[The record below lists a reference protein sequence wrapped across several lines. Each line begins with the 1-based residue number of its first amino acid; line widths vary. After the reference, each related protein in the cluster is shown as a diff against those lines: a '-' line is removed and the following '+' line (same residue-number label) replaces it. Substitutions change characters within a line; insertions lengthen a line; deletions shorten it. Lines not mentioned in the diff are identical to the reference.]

1 MKLNRPAALG
11 IALLAAAAWTAG
23 TRPASATMQM
33 QKAAKEAGFAEATN
47 CMYCHGEKLPKKDAH
62 TFNERGKW
70 LQAEK
75 DKRKAKEVDVAW
87 LKEYKPAEK
96 K

>member
-1 MKLNRPAALG
+1 MRFNRPAAFG
-11 IALLAAAAWTAG
+11 IVLLAAAALMAG
-23 TRPASATMQM
+23 SRPASATLPL

-62 TFNERGKW
+62 TYNERGKW

-75 DKRKAKEVDVAW
+75 DKRKAKEVDVNW
-87 LKEYKPAEK
+87 LKEYKAEAAK
-96 K
+96 